1 MNQNEQHQKGAP
13 QDTADMPSSRNSPS
27 LSGAEQGTDEIS
39 EGSGDTESMGAAA
52 SGPRGVNMAGDPGRT
67 PGSAEGVE
75 DFQETGNE

>member
-13 QDTADMPSSRNSPS
+13 QDTADMPSSRNSPAMT
-27 LSGAEQGTDEIS
+27 GAERGS
-39 EGSGDTESMGAAA
+39 EEAGSDTGDVERSGAAA
-52 SGPRGVNMAGDPGRT
+52 SSPRGVNMAGDPGRT